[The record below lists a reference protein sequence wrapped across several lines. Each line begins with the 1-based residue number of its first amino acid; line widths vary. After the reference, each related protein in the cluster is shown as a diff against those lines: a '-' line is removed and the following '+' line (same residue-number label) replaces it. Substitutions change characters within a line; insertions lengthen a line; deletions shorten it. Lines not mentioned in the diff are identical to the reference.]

1 LERPRRI
8 HTLLAGATV
17 GLATASLMLAT
28 EPALA
33 IVFGCQERFLTPG
46 M

>member
-1 LERPRRI
+1 MRI
-8 HTLLAGATV
+8 PPMAAGAAV
-17 GLATASLMLAT
+17 ALATAVLMLAT